1 MNYSMDAFLSVVQ
14 THSYFLIDCSV
25 LRILIE
31 LFLWIDVN
39 PIGSKLFPDL
49 HKMKTVKCF
58 RRKVYTKWIK
68 KIHVVFRNIANIE
81 KSLIRQY
88 CDILIFSMKVE
99 LRDVFGIFQEIS
111 PKQRKIHVCV
121 PNSMC
126 SSCKRHASK
135 STRSR

>member
-1 MNYSMDAFLSVVQ
+1 MDAFLSVVQ

-39 PIGSKLFPDL
+39 SIGSKLFPDL

-58 RRKVYTKWIK
+58 RRKEHRNWIK
-68 KIHVVFRNIANIE
+68 KNHVVFRNIANIK

-88 CDILIFSMKVE
+88 CDIQIFSMKVE
-99 LRDVFGIFQEIS
+99 LRNVFGIIQEIS
-111 PKQRKIHVCV
+111 PKQGKIHVCV
-121 PNSMC
+121 PNSMFY
-126 SSCKRHASK
+126 SCKMLAST